1 MVTVNTDAFKSV
13 EVLKG
18 DNVIR
23 IDEGDLINFATE
35 TGESITGRVT
45 KISGKGEKTKL
56 QIVPKDSQ
64 KEEIWSVLVMAE
76 DSLIVV
82 NNEDKEA

>member
-1 MVTVNTDAFKSV
+1 MVTVSTDVFKSV
-13 EVLKG
+13 EVLNGSKI
-18 DNVIR
+18 IR
-23 IDEGDLINFATE
+23 IDEGNLINFATE

-64 KEEIWSVLVMAE
+64 KEEIWSVMVMSE

-82 NNEDKEA
+82 EDEEA

>member
-76 DSLIVV
+76 DSLSVV

>member
-1 MVTVNTDAFKSV
+1 MVTVSTDVFKSV
-13 EVLKG
+13 EVLNGSK
-18 DNVIR
+18 VIR
-23 IDEGDLINFATE
+23 IDEGNLINFATE

-64 KEEIWSVLVMAE
+64 KEEIWSVMVMSE

-82 NNEDKEA
+82 EDEEA

>member
-1 MVTVNTDAFKSV
+1 MVMVSTDAFKSV
-13 EVLKG
+13 EVLNGGK
-18 DNVIR
+18 VVR
-23 IDEGDLINFATE
+23 IDEGNLINFATE

-64 KEEIWSVLVMAE
+64 KEEIWSVMFIAD
-76 DSLIVV
+76 DSLKVV
-82 NNEDKEA
+82 EDEDEEA